1 MELQLPTKQTEA
13 SLTISPFCAL
23 LILSTCCLPNLA
35 EGSEKIA
42 CPTPTFEDKFNQGNV
57 DTTKWYVLN
66 ARKPDDTAPRTGLQN
81 YSADAV
87 RTGPDGLQ
95 IALSEKPGPEYWSGR
110 IVTKQ
115 TFLYGRIEIQAKL
128 PVGRGLWP
136 ALWMRTPTNVP
147 LNGEID
153 LVEGFGSDPSSIQS
167 TLHPWVD
174 GKEDRRYCA
183 ILSVR
188 KTSNIRRS
196 ACSLVAKKFQL
207 TADLSKAF
215 HTYAVDWAPDRI
227 VWSFDGVPY
236 FAVNKEIPKSPMAI
250 FINLAISPLHDGDPD
265 KSLKLPEVLSVKKV
279 QVCGRAG

>member
-1 MELQLPTKQTEA
+1 MEHQLPTSQTKA
-13 SLTISPFCAL
+13 CLSIGSLCAI

-42 CPTPTFEDKFNQGNV
+42 CPTPAFEDKFNQESI
-57 DTTKWYVLN
+57 DTSKWYVLN
-66 ARKPDDTAPRTGLQN
+66 ARKPDGATPRTGLQN
-81 YSADAV
+81 YSPDAV
-87 RTGPDGLQ
+87 HTGPNGLQ

-115 TFLYGRIEIQAKL
+115 TFLYGHIEIQAKL

-174 GKEDRRYCA
+174 GKEDHQYCA

-196 ACSLVAKKFQL
+196 ACGSVAKKFQL

-227 VWSFDGVPY
+227 VWSFDGIPY

-250 FINLAISPLHDGDPD
+250 FINLAISPLHDGEPD
-265 KSLKLPEVLSVKKV
+265 KSLKLPQTLSVKKV
-279 QVCGRAG
+279 QACSRPG